1 MFKILANFFRVKTEK
16 QKIDE
21 YLAES
26 ISVEDV
32 ENRIRLIDRGQ
43 APWQLHA
50 RAFSQGWA
58 L

>member
-32 ENRIRLIDRGQ
+32 ENRIRLIESGQ

-50 RAFSQGWA
+50 RAFYQGWA
-58 L
+58 Q